1 MVAAQSRSRDRKEAG
16 RQAKLLAALILIPF
30 LALAADVSPDLYIAH
45 VRYLASPELKGR
57 ATGSPGL
64 EKAAHYIAAQFKS
77 FGLSPTELPFP
88 VTLGAHLGS
97 KNRLKFKEVS
107 ETRTLQSG
115 KDFLPLSF
123 SSSGELHSTVVFAG
137 FGITDKKANYD
148 DYDGIDVTGKF
159 VLILRHEPKENPHQ
173 EHVSFAD
180 KAVNAKMH
188 GARGVILVNDTD
200 HHDGSADDLGKF
212 SETAGPKNAGVLY
225 VHIKSDTAETW
236 VKDAG
241 QDLHALSK
249 QIDQD
254 GHPHSFAIP
263 NLTVDLYSVDVRTE
277 TKTVH
282 NVAAYFPGETD
293 EYVIV
298 GAHYD
303 HLGLGGENSLAPSQ
317 IGTIHPG
324 ADDNASGTAGVLE
337 LARWAAHEPK
347 QKRGILFLSFAGEEL
362 GLLGSEYFVNHPM
375 LPLEKAV
382 AMINMDMIGRIKEG
396 KIFLSGTGTGST
408 FPQLIKD
415 VAPPAPLQ
423 IDIAEKAGYGSS
435 DHTSF
440 TTKNVPVLF
449 FFSGLHADYHK
460 PSDTADK
467 IDSADAA
474 KLLDYIAGLITH
486 LENDPRPQY
495 IRVAAPSVGPVGS
508 GGGSGYGNSNFGSI
522 PDFNE
527 PSKGV
532 RFADVRDGTPAAKA
546 GLKAGDIL
554 IEFDGKEIANLY
566 DFTYALRAHKPGDLV
581 LVKVLRGDQTI
592 EAKVLL
598 TGTALI
604 CHTWLAKSYANQPQ
618 SLTHRERSPQAA
630 ALDPPSVR
638 GCRRAR

>member
-1 MVAAQSRSRDRKEAG
+1 MRRLIWLIFCWIQTAA
-16 RQAKLLAALILIPF
+16 F
-30 LALAADVSPDLYIAH
+30 AADVNPDLYLAH

-57 ATGSPGL
+57 ATGSPEL
-64 EKAAHYIAAQFKS
+64 EKAAHYIAGQFRS
-77 FGLSPTELPFP
+77 FGLKPVELAFP
-88 VTLGAHLGS
+88 VALGAHLS
-97 KNRLKFKEVS
+97 RKNQLKFKEPGES
-107 ETRTLQSG
+107 RTLASG

-137 FGITDKKANYD
+137 FGITDKKEDYD
-148 DYDGIDVTGKF
+148 DYAGLDVTGKF
-159 VLILRHEPKENPHQ
+159 VLILRHEPKENPHKD
-173 EHVSFAD
+173 HVPFAD

-200 HHDGSADDLGKF
+200 RHDGTPDDLGKL
-212 SETAGPKNAGVLY
+212 SESPGPKNAGVL
-225 VHIKSDTAETW
+225 VVRVKSDIAESW
-236 VKDAG
+236 LKAEG
-241 QDLHALSK
+241 RDLRAISK

-254 GHPHSFAIP
+254 GRPRSFALSKLSI
-263 NLTVDLYSVDVRTE
+263 DLSVDVRVE
-277 TKTVH
+277 TKIVH
-282 NVAAYFPGETD
+282 NVSAYLPGTTD
-293 EYVIV
+293 EYIVV

-303 HLGLGGENSLAPSQ
+303 HLGLGDEHSLAPSQ

-324 ADDNASGTAGVLE
+324 ADDNASGTAGVIE
-337 LARWAAHEPK
+337 LARWATKLPK
-347 QKRGILFLSFAGEEL
+347 QKRGILFLTFAGEEL
-362 GLLGSEYFVNHPM
+362 GLLGSEWYVNHPT

-382 AMINMDMIGRIKEG
+382 AMINMDMIGRIRDG
-396 KIFLSGTGTGST
+396 KVFLSGTGTGST
-408 FPQLIKD
+408 FPKLVEEVK
-415 VAPPAPLQ
+415 PPPPLQ
-423 IDIAEKAGYGSS
+423 IDMAEKAGYGSS

-467 IDSADAA
+467 IDSASAA

-486 LENDPRPQY
+486 LETDPKPQF
-495 IRVAAPSVGPVGS
+495 IRVAQPPVGPVGS
-508 GGGSGYGNSNFGSI
+508 GGGSGYGPNFGSI

-527 PSKGV
+527 PPKGV

-581 LVKVLRGDQTI
+581 LVKVLRAGKEI

-598 TGTALI
+598 T
-604 CHTWLAKSYANQPQ
+604 
-618 SLTHRERSPQAA
+618 ER
-630 ALDPPSVR
+630 R
-638 GCRRAR
+638 

>member
-1 MVAAQSRSRDRKEAG
+1 VSKRNRRSSAFISGYKF
-16 RQAKLLAALILIPF
+16 LFTILVCLP
-30 LALAADVSPDLYIAH
+30 LVAADVNPDLYLAH

-64 EKAAHYIAAQFKS
+64 EKAAHYIAAQFRS

-88 VTLGAHLGS
+88 VALGAHLGS
-97 KNRLKFKEVS
+97 KNYLKFKEPGES
-107 ETRTLQSG
+107 RTLASG

-123 SSSGELHSTVVFAG
+123 SSSGELNSTVVFAG
-137 FGITDKKANYD
+137 FGITDKKASYD
-148 DYDGIDVTGKF
+148 DYEGLDVTGKF
-159 VLILRHEPKENPHQ
+159 VLVLRHEPKENPHQ

-188 GARGVILVNDTD
+188 GARGVILVNDVS
-200 HHDGSADDLGKF
+200 HHEGTPDDLGKF
-212 SETAGPKNAGVLY
+212 SESAGPKNAGVLFIR
-225 VHIKSDTAETW
+225 IKAETADDW
-236 VKDAG
+236 AKASG
-241 QDLHALSK
+241 HDLHAIAK
-249 QIDQD
+249 QIDED
-254 GHPHSFAIP
+254 GRPHSFAIP
-263 NLTVDLYSVDVRTE
+263 NLTLDLSVDVRTE

-282 NVAAYFPGETD
+282 NVSAYLPGETD
-293 EYVIV
+293 EYVVV

-317 IGTIHPG
+317 TGTIHPG

-337 LARWAAHEPK
+337 LARWATHQPK
-347 QKRGILFLSFAGEEL
+347 QKRGILFLTFAGEEL
-362 GLLGSEYFVNHPM
+362 GLLGSEYYVNHPAF
-375 LPLEKAV
+375 PLEKAV
-382 AMINMDMIGRIKEG
+382 AMINMDMIGRIREG
-396 KIFLSGTGTGST
+396 KIYLSGTGTGST
-408 FPQLIKD
+408 FPQLLAD
-415 VAPPAPLQ
+415 VKPSSPLK
-423 IDIAEKAGYGSS
+423 IDLAEKAGYGAS

-474 KLLDYIAGLITH
+474 KLLDYIADLVTH
-486 LENDPRPQY
+486 LENDAKPQY
-495 IRVAAPSVGPVGS
+495 IRVPEPSAGPVGS
-508 GGGSGYGNSNFGSI
+508 GGGSGYGPNFGSI

-527 PSKGV
+527 PPKGV

-554 IEFDGKEIANLY
+554 VEFDGKEIANLY

-581 LVKVLRGDQTI
+581 LVKVLRGDRTI

-598 TGTALI
+598 T
-604 CHTWLAKSYANQPQ
+604 
-618 SLTHRERSPQAA
+618 ERH
-630 ALDPPSVR
+630 
-638 GCRRAR
+638 

>member
-1 MVAAQSRSRDRKEAG
+1 MRRFLWLISFVA
-16 RQAKLLAALILIPF
+16 F
-30 LALAADVSPDLYIAH
+30 AADVNPDLYLAH

-57 ATGSPGL
+57 ATGSPEL
-64 EKAAHYIAAQFKS
+64 EKAARYIANQFRS
-77 FGLSPTELPFP
+77 FGLHPTELAFP
-88 VTLGAHLGS
+88 VTLGAHMGPG
-97 KNRLKFKEVS
+97 NHLKFKEPG
-107 ETRTLQSG
+107 ENRTLVVSQ
-115 KDFLPLSF
+115 DFLPLSF
-123 SSSGELHSTVVFAG
+123 SSSGELHSGVVFAG
-137 FGITDKKANYD
+137 YGITDKKDNYD
-148 DYDGIDVTGKF
+148 DYDGLDVTGKF
-159 VLILRHEPKENPHQ
+159 VLILRHEPKENPHK

-188 GARGVILVNDTD
+188 GARGVILINDID
-200 HHDGSADDLGKF
+200 RHDNTPDDLGKF
-212 SETAGPKNAGVLY
+212 SDAAGPKDAGVLFIR
-225 VHIKSDTAETW
+225 VKSAVADDW
-236 VKDAG
+236 FKQDG

-254 GHPHSFAIP
+254 GHPHSFA
-263 NLTVDLYSVDVRTE
+263 LRKLAVDLSVDVRTE

-282 NVAAYFPGETD
+282 NVAAYWPGTSD

-303 HLGLGGENSLAPSQ
+303 HLGLGNEYSLAPSQ

-324 ADDNASGTAGVLE
+324 ADDNASGTAGVIE
-337 LARWAAHEPK
+337 LARWASTRPK
-347 QKRGILFLSFAGEEL
+347 QKRGILFMTFAGEEL
-362 GLLGSEYFVNHPM
+362 GLLGSEWYVNHPT

-382 AMINMDMIGRIKEG
+382 TMINMDMIGRIRDG
-396 KIFLSGTGTGST
+396 KIYLSGTGTGST
-408 FPQLIKD
+408 FPKLMED
-415 VAPPAPLQ
+415 VKPPAPIQ
-423 IDIAEKAGYGSS
+423 IDMAEKAGYGSS

-467 IDSADAA
+467 IDSTDAA
-474 KLLDYIAGLITH
+474 KLLDYIADLITH

-495 IRVAAPSVGPVGS
+495 LRVAEPSVGS
-508 GGGSGYGNSNFGSI
+508 GGGSGYGPNFGSI

-527 PSKGV
+527 PPKGV

-554 IEFDGKEIANLY
+554 IEFDGKDIANLY

-581 LVKVLRGDQTI
+581 LVKVLRGDKTI

-598 TGTALI
+598 T
-604 CHTWLAKSYANQPQ
+604 
-618 SLTHRERSPQAA
+618 ERH
-630 ALDPPSVR
+630 
-638 GCRRAR
+638 